1 MHFFYLYFSYIIQ
14 YSYIYIYIFLL
25 VATYKIKGFER
36 TLGAIYLK
44 RQFELELF

>member
-1 MHFFYLYFSYIIQ
+1 MLYLSIYIFYLYHSVF
-14 YSYIYIYIFLL
+14 IYIYFFLL